1 MHLSINVLFLC
12 NLTFTD
18 IPLFDSFV
26 QKRLAGN
33 AFDKI
38 VSGYQVI
45 YGGQLDEDAVLSK
58 CRNAITCVEK
68 VDKEIGG
75 DISSG
80 IYYVLIFSLLLVIY
94 KKLILIILYISSCQ
108 FYLEI

>member
-1 MHLSINVLFLC
+1 MFYFVC
-12 NLTFTD
+12 NLTFST

-38 VSGYQVI
+38 VSSYQVI

-58 CRNAITCVEK
+58 CRNAVSCVEK

-80 IYYVLIFSLLLVIY
+80 ISMF
-94 KKLILIILYISSCQ
+94 
-108 FYLEI
+108 